1 MYFIRISAS
10 SFYKQIQKITRKTD
24 ITYIP
29 LYIYITLIA
38 VARICLKIVIKLL
51 IIGSSG
57 EENKNEKN

>member
-29 LYIYITLIA
+29 IYTYNINRCRPNLSKN
-38 VARICLKIVIKLL
+38 RDQIVIDNWIERRRK
-51 IIGSSG
+51 
-57 EENKNEKN
+57 